1 MESGAVVC
9 RGGRLWLVLNGL
21 SGAAPVPVG
30 NGSGAVFHRVALA
43 GDVERFGEVLG
54 VEASAGTW
62 TLPLRVVMCFA
73 PQLACDLE
81 YFCVKKL
88 IAFSEA

>member
-1 MESGAVVC
+1 MECGAVVGC
-9 RGGRLWLVLNGL
+9 GGRLWFGLDGL

-73 PQLACDLE
+73 TQLACDLE
-81 YFCVKKL
+81 YFCVKN
-88 IAFSEA
+88 